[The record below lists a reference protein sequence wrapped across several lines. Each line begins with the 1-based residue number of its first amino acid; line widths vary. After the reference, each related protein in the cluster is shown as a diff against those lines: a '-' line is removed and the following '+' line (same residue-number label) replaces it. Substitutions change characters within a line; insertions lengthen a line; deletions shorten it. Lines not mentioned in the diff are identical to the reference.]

1 MKATHKTALQ
11 SVLLLCKRT
20 SATNYLHEKK
30 ELFSLKK
37 IFFFMK
43 RNNYFHE
50 KKSAMTLL
58 DRKNKDKL
66 QERTSAST

>member
-1 MKATHKTALQ
+1 
-11 SVLLLCKRT
+11 
-20 SATNYLHEKK
+20 
-30 ELFSLKK
+30 
-37 IFFFMK
+37 MK

>member
-1 MKATHKTALQ
+1 M
-11 SVLLLCKRT
+11 
-20 SATNYLHEKK
+20 
-30 ELFSLKK
+30 KK

-50 KKSAMTLL
+50 KNSAMTLL

-66 QERTSAST
+66 QERTSTST

>member
-11 SVLLLCKRT
+11 SALLLCQKDICHELSSRKKRIIFM
-20 SATNYLHEKK
+20 KK
-30 ELFSLKK
+30 N
-37 IFFFMK
+37 IFFMK

-50 KKSAMTLL
+50 KNSAMTLL

-66 QERTSAST
+66 QGRTSTSI